1 MKHIGSFSI
10 WYDTAVPGW
19 VAVSDKQQQEGFGG
33 GAKGER
39 DATRFALQKAF
50 PQVAAAVAHLCTRH
64 PEATSRAWAAAELLV
79 LGHVLTPD
87 PAEPDEVARVRSQR
101 GKNHP
106 SYRLL
111 RQPDGTLSCTCPD
124 YERGGLALPGQALLD
139 NSQTTQQLLLCKHLL
154 AYRLASHLQW
164 PLTQVTHQPLHPK
177 RSHAGRFR
185 GRAVTAVGTRQTHQ
199 LVPNNAEAQYG
210 NGQPVATNHL
220 THYRAYIAYTQQR
233 PFSQEKLLS
242 WAVGR

>member
-1 MKHIGSFSI
+1 MKHIGPFTI

-19 VAVSDKQQQEGFGG
+19 VAVGDKEQQESFGG

-39 DATRFALQKAF
+39 DATRYALQEAF
-50 PQVAAAVAHLCTRH
+50 PQVAAAITHLCTRY

-79 LGHVLTPD
+79 LDHVLTPD
-87 PAEPDEVARVRSQR
+87 LVEPDEVARVRSQQ
-101 GKNHP
+101 GNNHP

-111 RQPDGTLSCTCPD
+111 RQPDGVLSCTCAD
-124 YERGGLALPGQALLD
+124 YERGGLALPGTTVLSQAQSAQL
-139 NSQTTQQLLLCKHLL
+139 LLLCKHLL

-185 GRAVTAVGTRQTHQ
+185 GRAVTAVGTRQPHQ
-199 LVPNNAEAQYG
+199 LVPNNASARYG
-210 NGQPVATNHL
+210 NGTPVETNHL
-220 THYRAYIAYTQQR
+220 THYRAYITYTQQR

>member
-1 MKHIGSFSI
+1 MKHIGPFTI
-10 WYDTAVPGW
+10 WFDTAVPGW
-19 VAVSDKQQQEGFGG
+19 VAVGDKQQREGFGS
-33 GAKGER
+33 GAKGEQ
-39 DATRFALQKAF
+39 DATRYALQEAF
-50 PQVAAAVAHLCTRH
+50 PQVAAAITHLCTKY

-101 GKNHP
+101 GNNH

-124 YERGGLALPGQALLD
+124 YERGGVALPGKALL
-139 NSQTTQQLLLCKHLL
+139 SGGQTTQQLLLCKHLL

-185 GRAVTAVGTRQTHQ
+185 GRAVTAVGSNKRHQ
-199 LVPNNAEAQYG
+199 LVPSNASAQYG
-210 NGQPVATNHL
+210 NGKPVETNHL
-220 THYRAYIAYTQQR
+220 SHYRAYVTYTQQL

>member
-1 MKHIGSFSI
+1 MKHIGPFTI
-10 WYDTAVPGW
+10 WFDTAVPGW
-19 VAVSDKQQQEGFGG
+19 VAVGDKQQREGFGS

-39 DATRFALQKAF
+39 DATRYALQEAF
-50 PQVAAAVAHLCTRH
+50 PQVAAAISHLCTRY

-87 PAEPDEVARVRSQR
+87 PVEPDEAARVRSQR
-101 GKNHP
+101 GNNH

-124 YERGGLALPGQALLD
+124 YERGGLALPGQALL
-139 NSQTTQQLLLCKHLL
+139 NGGQTTLQLLLCKHLL

-164 PLTQVTHQPLHPK
+164 PLTLVTHQPLHPK

-185 GRAVTAVGTRQTHQ
+185 GRAVTAVGSNKRHQ
-199 LVPNNAEAQYG
+199 LVSSNASAQYG
-210 NGQPVATNHL
+210 NGQPVASTHL
-220 THYRAYIAYTQQR
+220 THYRAYIDYTQQR